1 VAGAAG
7 EVVTEEEEEG
17 NVVVQNA
24 GHVTTI
30 RTPPRAELKRASKP
44 IATLM
49 TSNVQ
54 VTSTS
59 RRDPHSPSG
68 REFAGRR
75 YSEHASK
82 HSTSED

>member
-1 VAGAAG
+1 MAGAAEA
-7 EVVTEEEEEG
+7 EVVTEEEEG
-17 NVVVQNA
+17 SIVVQNA
-24 GHVTTI
+24 ARVTTI
-30 RTPPRAELKRASKP
+30 RTRPLADLKRASKP

-68 REFAGRR
+68 A
-75 YSEHASK
+75 
-82 HSTSED
+82 

>member
-1 VAGAAG
+1 MAGAAG
-7 EVVTEEEEEG
+7 EVVTEEEGG

-24 GHVTTI
+24 GRVTTI
-30 RTPPRAELKRASKP
+30 RTPPRADLKRASKP

-59 RRDPHSPSG
+59 RRDVHSPSG
-68 REFAGRR
+68 REFARRR
-75 YSEHASK
+75 YSEHASE

>member
-1 VAGAAG
+1 MNIPKFTENVDDGGRGGEVNSVVRVAGR
-7 EVVTEEEEEG
+7 VT
-17 NVVVQNA
+17 A
-24 GHVTTI
+24 TWTH
-30 RTPPRAELKRASKP
+30 PLADLKRASKP

-68 REFAGRR
+68 A
-75 YSEHASK
+75 
-82 HSTSED
+82 